1 MILKLCLG
9 IFLIIFILL
18 AITLIKTLLVP
29 NPNKVTEIPTPIDIN
44 KANDYGSSLS
54 KLIKIETISSRDD
67 NSREKFFLFHK
78 ELENLFP
85 LIHKNCEKMVFNV
98 SPLFKCGGKSNQK
111 PIMLMSHHDVV
122 EAPGN

>member
-1 MILKLCLG
+1 MEVYIMILKLCLG

-54 KLIKIETISSRDD
+54 KLIKIETISSRMIIAER
-67 NSREKFFLFHK
+67 SFFYFIN
-78 ELENLFP
+78 NLKTSFP
-85 LIHKNCEKMVFNV
+85 
-98 SPLFKCGGKSNQK
+98 
-111 PIMLMSHHDVV
+111 
-122 EAPGN
+122 